1 MEICPN
7 DIVAIK
13 RWRVTAI
20 EALLLIFLVPGHGA
34 AQESEAKQRQPDQQQ
49 TPGEKPAKAPPPPVF
64 SKHHRGMYR
73 NDSGLWEIDATPQSP
88 PLEVDDPGVPDKGEY
103 EINLTTQA
111 DFSKTLRTFDFVSVD
126 ANYGILPRILG
137 HDLPTQVKF
146 EIPLAGA
153 REHGDPL
160 KVGIGAAQ
168 FGLKFN
174 FYENEQRG
182 QSVSFYPQIEFA
194 IPGTNAAEKNLTNT
208 GQTVIL
214 PLLVRQQFKYLI
226 LVANGAVDL
235 PIQDPQRHTTGSLGF
250 GAGRA
255 ITRYLAAMGEIRTE
269 SAFDF
274 KRERLVVVNFGV
286 MRHIRHNI
294 FLYANVGRSVF
305 SDEGFTHTYAGVG
318 VKFLLVPKDLNTQKT
333 LGGF

>member
-1 MEICPN
+1 MEIFPN
-7 DIVAIK
+7 DIFGIK
-13 RWRVTAI
+13 RWRIATI
-20 EALLLIFLVPGHGA
+20 EALLLIVLVPGHGA
-34 AQESEAKQRQPDQQQ
+34 AQESEVKQRQPDQQQ
-49 TPGEKPAKAPPPPVF
+49 TPEEKPAKPPPPPVF
-64 SKHHRGMYR
+64 SKHHRGMFK
-73 NDSGLWEIDATPQSP
+73 NDSGLWAIDATPQSP

-103 EINLTTQA
+103 EINLTTQS
-111 DFSKTLRTFDFVSVD
+111 DFSKALRTFDFVSVD

-137 HDLPTQVKF
+137 HELPTQVKF
-146 EIPLAGA
+146 EFPLAGA
-153 REHGDPL
+153 KEHGDPL

-194 IPGTNAAEKNLTNT
+194 VPGTNAAEKNLVNA

-305 SDEGFTHTYAGVG
+305 SDEGFAHTYAGVG

-333 LGGF
+333 LGNF